1 MLITLK
7 FLKCVKLKNV
17 SFMIMMLQMCFVFG
31 QKKVVVI
38 DVGHGG
44 NDSGAIG
51 INEIQEKE
59 VVLNVAK
66 DIIRLNK
73 TIFDDELDIYLT
85 RYTDTLISLSDG
97 SRLAK
102 TLNADVFVS
111 LHCNASKTFAKGIEV
126 YVHRSDNLSNKES
139 ITLGLSVLTEGTQKL
154 GLKKRGIKF
163 ANFQVL
169 RNTTFCPVIL
179 VEMGFVTNKD
189 EASYFLKSKNT
200 KAMALAI
207 LLGIINYLNTEL

>member
-207 LLGIINYLNTEL
+207 LLGIIN

>member
-17 SFMIMMLQMCFVFG
+17 SFVIFLLQMCFVFG

-44 NDSGAIG
+44 KDSGAVG
-51 INEIQEKE
+51 INEIQEKV

-66 DIIRLNK
+66 EIIRLNK

-85 RYTDTLISLSDG
+85 RYKDTYISLSDR

-111 LHCNASKTFAKGIEV
+111 LHCNASSNNSKGMEV
-126 YVHRSDNLSNKES
+126 YVHTPDNIFTKLS
-139 ITLGLSVLTEGTQKL
+139 IALGLSVLTEGTQKL

-179 VEMGFVTNKD
+179 VEMGFITNTD
-189 EASYFLKSKNT
+189 EAGYFLKAKNRR
-200 KAMALAI
+200 AIALAM
-207 LLGIINYLNTEL
+207 LVGIINYLNTEL